1 MQWNLEES
9 DLTMAPA
16 DGLDTEYRSAGPGA
30 GLALRLM
37 GPERLYVGNTASLG
51 LVDHSFTIEAWIKIA
66 DWADHDQ
73 TIVGRY
79 CHPNT
84 LAGTPKYTT
93 PSPCHLRHSGNVGE
107 DIAKN
112 ETLHVVLRQRCLVFG
127 FLFNDIVSPDPLE
140 LRTWTHI
147 ACRYDLDRREQ
158 SLFVDGDMVARTANH
173 APLTGNVALHLN
185 RFRGNSESH
194 SLDQVATHALLPL
207 PPSSQLATRWAAC

>member
-79 CHPNT
+79 CHPDT
-84 LAGTPKYTT
+84 R
-93 PSPCHLRHSGNVGE
+93 RHCK
-107 DIAKN
+107 A
-112 ETLHVVLRQRCLVFG
+112 H
-127 FLFNDIVSPDPLE
+127 
-140 LRTWTHI
+140 
-147 ACRYDLDRREQ
+147 
-158 SLFVDGDMVARTANH
+158 
-173 APLTGNVALHLN
+173 
-185 RFRGNSESH
+185 H
-194 SLDQVATHALLPL
+194 SLTMPPPPQWQRGRGHCQERDAARGVAAALSRLWLPVQRHCQSRPAGVAHLDTHCLSL
-207 PPSSQLATRWAAC
+207 